1 MIMDEKKE
9 KEKAQK
15 DASSSGS
22 FWINKLKRDCHMS
35 KVGIAVMGV
44 VLLAA
49 ACCVSGQFHGALE
62 KGDEM
67 PQGQVLLIGKFTVEP
82 MVEQGN
88 VVAHAPR
95 GTHIGVI
102 KMNFG
107 DNADNPLDK
116 EALVPFSSTE
126 QMDFNFKKTSFIPL
140 DPGTRF
146 ARLGTLMLDS
156 SRYTYG
162 FSRGGA
168 PAPGGVDITY
178 LMCYGDVKIT
188 VPQRVKAVYIGT
200 VVYQHDLKN
209 TKPNRFGY
217 PSKRVVVRDEFKKAM
232 QDLAAMKIPGIT
244 PKDVVKKLAVVIR
257 PN

>member
-1 MIMDEKKE
+1 
-9 KEKAQK
+9 
-15 DASSSGS
+15 
-22 FWINKLKRDCHMS
+22 MS
-35 KVGIAVMGV
+35 KAGIVIAGV

-49 ACCVSGQFHGALE
+49 SCMSGNFSNSLE
-62 KGDEM
+62 KGTAV
-67 PQGQVLLIGKFTVEP
+67 PQGKVMLIGKLTVEP

-88 VVAHAPR
+88 VIVHAPR
-95 GTHIGVI
+95 GTHTGVI

-107 DNADNPLDK
+107 ADADQPLDK
-116 EALVPFSSTE
+116 EAMVPFSSTE
-126 QMDFNFKKTSFIPL
+126 QMDFDFKKTSFIPV

-162 FSRGGA
+162 VARAGSPGA
-168 PAPGGVDITY
+168 GGVEITY
-178 LMCYGDVKIT
+178 IMCYGDVKIV
-188 VPQRVKAVYIGT
+188 VPQKAKAVYVGT
-200 VVYQHDLKN
+200 IVYQHDLKN

-217 PSKRVVVRDEFKKAM
+217 PSKRVVVRDEFNQAM

-244 PKDVVKKLAVVIR
+244 SKDVVRKLAVVVR

>member
-1 MIMDEKKE
+1 MKK
-9 KEKAQK
+9 AR
-15 DASSSGS
+15 
-22 FWINKLKRDCHMS
+22 IIV
-35 KVGIAVMGV
+35 VGI

-49 ACCVSGQFHGALE
+49 TSCLSGKFNDALE
-62 KGDEM
+62 KGDGM
-67 PQGQVLLIGKFTVEP
+67 PQGKVLLIGKLTVEP

-88 VVAHAPR
+88 VVVQAPR
-95 GTHIGVI
+95 GTHKGVI

-107 DNADNPLDK
+107 DNADQALDK
-116 EALVPFSSTE
+116 DALVPFSSTE
-126 QMDFNFKKTSFIPL
+126 QMDFDFKKTSFIPV

-168 PAPGGVDITY
+168 PGPGGVEITY
-178 LMCYGDVKIT
+178 IMCYGDVKIV
-188 VPQRVKAVYIGT
+188 VPQKAKAVYIGT
-200 VVYQHDLKN
+200 IVYQHDLKN

-217 PSKRVVVRDEFKKAM
+217 PSKRVVVRDEYNQAM
-232 QDLAAMKIPGIT
+232 QDLATMKIAGIA
-244 PKDVVKKLAVVIR
+244 PKNVIKKLAVVIR

>member
-1 MIMDEKKE
+1 MIGDKKKE
-9 KEKAQK
+9 KEKRAK
-15 DASSSGS
+15 DPSSCGTVL
-22 FWINKLKRDCHMS
+22 NKLKGGCSMS
-35 KVGIAVMGV
+35 KVGIAVISV

-49 ACCVSGQFHGALE
+49 ACVFSVPFHETVG
-62 KGDEM
+62 KGEDV
-67 PQGQVLLIGKFTVEP
+67 PQGQVLLIGKLTVEP

-88 VVAHAPR
+88 VVVHAPR
-95 GTHIGVI
+95 GTHKGVI
-102 KMNFG
+102 KMSFA
-107 DNADNPLDK
+107 DNADKPLDK
-116 EALVPFSSTE
+116 EALIPFSSTE
-126 QMDFNFKKTSFIPL
+126 LMDFNFKKTSFIPL

-188 VPQRVKAVYIGT
+188 VPQKAKAVYIGT

-217 PSKRVVVRDEFKKAM
+217 PSKRVVVRDEFKQAM

-244 PKDVVKKLAVVIR
+244 PKDVVRKLAVVIR